1 MLVEGR
7 GREKEKLTKGGK
19 TEKKGGK
26 TEKKAEESGRQCT
39 LTFGCALDDV
49 ERRDREESA

>member
-7 GREKEKLTKGGK
+7 GREKEKLT
-19 TEKKGGK
+19 KGGK